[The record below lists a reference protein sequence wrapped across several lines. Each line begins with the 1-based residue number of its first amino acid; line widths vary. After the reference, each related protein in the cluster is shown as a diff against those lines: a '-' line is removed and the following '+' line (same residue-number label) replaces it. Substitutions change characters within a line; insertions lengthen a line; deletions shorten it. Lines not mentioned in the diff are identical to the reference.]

1 MPNRSNTRPRLP
13 VQQSRSS
20 PLSRSLSCSLHWRPL
35 YWLLALSLSLQ
46 SIAPTALA
54 ANAAMDYDA
63 GVTSG
68 MSGIWTISCAGKPMW
83 LPIPNRV
90 AQIDDAAQIDDK
102 PEHKNGPRHCLIC
115 NNLAGF
121 EVLSAT
127 SVHLNFTA
135 SDKPVSYSSS
145 NNSTTAS
152 QVRKACHCRAPPI
165 FLRS

>member
-20 PLSRSLSCSLHWRPL
+20 PLSCSLHWRPL